1 MNGHQQLCTGL
12 LQALG
17 VHDRNVTKAVIV
29 FDAGCIKLRLTKWVP
44 GDPAALASSG
54 LPLVTKT
61 YDVVALE
68 RSVTR

>member
-1 MNGHQQLCTGL
+1 MNAHHQLCAGL

-29 FDAGCIKLRLTKWVP
+29 LDADNIKVRLTKWVP
-44 GDPAALASSG
+44 GAPSNLMASS

-68 RSVTR
+68 RTRST